1 MWDHAIT
8 VIRYWIRQL
17 GLAVLCASRA
27 AARTAEHA
35 YEFKSVTITGG
46 GYITGIVGHPTQKDL
61 LYALTDIGS
70 TYRWEQELNKWIP
83 VTDLVGPEDENLLG
97 TESVATDIFIWRKAG
112 SRVPITLRSS
122 C

>member
-1 MWDHAIT
+1 MW
-8 VIRYWIRQL
+8 L

-46 GYITGIVGHPTQKDL
+46 GYITGIVGHPTKKDL

-83 VTDLVGPEDENLLG
+83 VTDLVGPEDDNLLG